1 VFFSSTSA
9 DQASSAIYHVL
20 ETIGRR
26 INKQYKLEAV
36 LKVGYDQG
44 NIEQFNNIL
53 TCYKMSF
60 FYKIKDATHVNGPKQ
75 FFHKGSNKI
84 CFFCKYRQNQYIQQ
98 GCA

>member
-1 VFFSSTSA
+1 
-9 DQASSAIYHVL
+9 
-20 ETIGRR
+20 
-26 INKQYKLEAV
+26 V

-44 NIEQFNNIL
+44 NIKQFNNIL

-84 CFFCKYRQNQYIQQ
+84 CFFANIVKISTFNKDVLDSEW
-98 GCA
+98 